1 MTELKWEDGAGLNSE
16 LCSGEHLGAEVVRC
30 AGDVEGMDG
39 YGLSARWRIFP
50 LGDYLSTLA
59 SGEIKFSN
67 WKWKKIEYNAAKRL
81 AKSLL
86 KTMDDNFGREA
97 D

>member
-1 MTELKWEDGAGLNSE
+1 MTEFKWEDGAGLSE
-16 LCSGEHLGAEVVRC
+16 LCSGEHLVAEVIRC
-30 AGDVEGMDG
+30 AGDIKGAVGH
-39 YGLSARWRIFP
+39 GLSAQWRIFP
-50 LGDYLSTLA
+50 LGNYPSTLA